1 MRLRVLPFEKEGVR
15 GGFRNS
21 DLQVFNEMKISE
33 NWLRAWVNPEIDSGT
48 LSDQLTMLGLEVD
61 DMAPAAKPF
70 SGVVVGEVLTVEQH
84 PDADRLRVTTVNIGS
99 GEPLQIVCGAP
110 NVRAGMKAPVA
121 TIGAVL
127 PGDFKIKKGKLR
139 GVESQGMLCGASEI
153 DLEDKIDGL
162 LELPADAPVG
172 VDIREY
178 LELDDHVIDISI
190 TPNRGDCFSIRGV
203 AREIGVI
210 NQLPVAAPE
219 IKEVAAAIA
228 DHKNVIVDTDGCP
241 RYLGRVIKNVNTKA
255 PTPAW
260 MERALARSGI
270 RQHSILVDI
279 TNYVLIELGQPLHAF
294 DGGKVE
300 GAVHVRQA
308 AAGEKLVLLNEQ
320 EVELQEDVMVI
331 ADDAKALAIAG
342 IMGGLSSSVTDETA
356 EIFLESAF
364 FAPLHIAGR
373 ARRFGLHTDASQ
385 RYERGVDFEL
395 PMAAMHRASQLIAEL
410 AGGEFG
416 PITAVE
422 QAALLP
428 KREAIALNQAQVDQ
442 LLGYAVEP
450 AFISDALSRLGCAVT
465 VKAEGEWTVVPPS
478 HRYDMAIYQDLIEE
492 VARIHG
498 YDNIQISLPVMDVK
512 LAKYADQFELA
523 QLRQTAVTLGYQEAI
538 SFSFA
543 DAKLEKQLNPQVQP
557 LALANP
563 ISSDLAVMRSTLL
576 SSLIPCVQYN
586 LNRQQSRVRFF
597 ELGLRFDYQGASSI
611 HDLKQVPAF
620 ALIAAGPRTAES
632 WHGKPAEMDFFD
644 FKGDVEEI
652 LAAARLKVE
661 YVRSERAWLHPGQSA
676 EILLNGQSIGYLGRL
691 HPSLEAELDLSA
703 TWVAELDQQAILQT
717 YVSNFTELSRFPSV
731 RRDIALL
738 ISDKINVSEIQQ
750 LIEKTGGELLDSA
763 WLFDVYTGQGV
774 EEGKRSLAFALL
786 WQHPSRTL
794 EDAEIKSGMDNILQ
808 VLENTYQATLR
819 AS

>member
-1 MRLRVLPFEKEGVR
+1 
-15 GGFRNS
+15 
-21 DLQVFNEMKISE
+21 MKISE
-33 NWLRAWVNPEIDSGT
+33 NWLRTWVNPAIDSEK

-61 DMAPAAKPF
+61 DLSPAAKPF
-70 SGVVVGEVLTVEQH
+70 TGVVVGEVLTVEQH

-99 GEPLQIVCGAP
+99 DEPLQIVCGAP

-139 GVESQGMLCGASEI
+139 GIESQGMLCGASEI

-162 LELPADAPVG
+162 LELPNDAPVG
-172 VDIREY
+172 VNIREY
-178 LELDDHVIDISI
+178 LDLDDNVIDISI
-190 TPNRGDCFSIRGV
+190 TPNRGDCFSIRGI

-210 NQLPVAAPE
+210 NQLPVTAPE
-219 IKEVAAAIA
+219 IQEVAATIA
-228 DHKNVIVDTDGCP
+228 DEKKVVVSTEGCP

-255 PTPAW
+255 PTPEW

-294 DGGKVE
+294 DGGKVQ

-308 AAGEKLVLLNEQ
+308 TAGEKLVLLNEQ
-320 EVELQEDVMVI
+320 EVELNEKVMVI
-331 ADDAKALAIAG
+331 ADDEKALAIAG
-342 IMGGLSSSVTDETA
+342 IMGGLSSSVTDATT

-373 ARRFGLHTDASQ
+373 ARSFGLHTDASQ

-395 PMAAMHRASQLIAEL
+395 PVMAMHRASQLIAEL

-416 PITAVE
+416 PITVAENPAV
-422 QAALLP
+422 LP
-428 KREAIALNQAQVDQ
+428 RREAIELEQAQVDQ
-442 LLGYAVEP
+442 LLGYKVESD
-450 AFISDALSRLGCAVT
+450 FITDALTRLDCEVT
-465 VKAEGEWTVVPPS
+465 VKAEGQWSVVPPS

-498 YDNIQISLPVMDVK
+498 YDNIQISLPVIDVK
-512 LAKYADQFELA
+512 LAKYQDQFEVA
-523 QLRQTAVTLGYQEAI
+523 QLRQTAVTLGYREAI

-543 DAKLEKQLNPQVQP
+543 DLKLEKQLNPAVNP

-586 LNRQQSRVRFF
+586 VNRQQNRVRFF
-597 ELGLRFDYQGASSI
+597 ELGLRFDYQDAASI
-611 HDLKQVPAF
+611 HDLKQIPTF
-620 ALIAAGPRTAES
+620 ALIATGSRINES
-632 WHGKPAEMDFFD
+632 WHGKPQPMDFFD

-652 LAAARLKVE
+652 LAAARLNVE

-676 EILLNGQSIGYLGRL
+676 EIMVDGQSIGYLGRL
-691 HPSLEAELDLSA
+691 HPLLEDELDLA
-703 TWVAELDQQAILQT
+703 TTWVAELDQKAVLQT

-738 ISDKINVSEIQQ
+738 ISDKINVSEIQR
-750 LIEKTGGELLDSA
+750 LIEKTGGELLEST

-786 WQHPSRTL
+786 WQHPTRTL

>member
-1 MRLRVLPFEKEGVR
+1 
-15 GGFRNS
+15 
-21 DLQVFNEMKISE
+21 MKISE
-33 NWLRAWVNPEIDSGT
+33 NWLRTWVNPAIDSDT

-61 DMAPAAKPF
+61 DLSPAAKAF
-70 SGVVVGEVLTVEQH
+70 TGVVVGEVLTVDQH
-84 PDADRLRVTTVNIGS
+84 PDADRLRVTTVNIGT

-139 GVESQGMLCGASEI
+139 GIESQGMLCGASEI

-162 LELPADAPVG
+162 LELPTDAPVG
-172 VDIREY
+172 VNVREY
-178 LELDDHVIDISI
+178 LDLDDNVIDISI
-190 TPNRGDCFSIRGV
+190 TPNRGDCFSIRGI

-210 NQLPVAAPE
+210 NQLPITALEV
-219 IKEVAAAIA
+219 KEVAATIT
-228 DHKNVIVDTDGCP
+228 DEKKVIIETDGCP

-255 PTPAW
+255 PTPVW

-279 TNYVLIELGQPLHAF
+279 TNYVLMELGQPLHAF

-308 AAGEKLVLLNEQ
+308 TAAEKLTLLNEQ
-320 EVELQEDVMVI
+320 EVELSEKVMVI
-331 ADDAKALAIAG
+331 ADDNKALAIAG
-342 IMGGLSSSVTDETA
+342 IMGGLSSAVSDTTT

-364 FAPLHIAGR
+364 FDQLHIAGR
-373 ARRFGLHTDASQ
+373 ARSFGLHTDASQ

-395 PMAAMHRASQLIAEL
+395 PLIAMHRASQLISEF

-416 PITAVE
+416 PITIAE
-422 QAALLP
+422 KTEFLP
-428 KREAIALNQAQVDQ
+428 KRDAIELNQAQVDQ
-442 LLGYAVEP
+442 LLGYKVESD
-450 AFISDALSRLGCAVT
+450 FITDALTRLGCTVT

-478 HRYDMAIYQDLIEE
+478 HRFDMVIYQDLIEE

-498 YDNIQISLPVMDVK
+498 YDNIQISLPVIDVK
-512 LAKYADQFELA
+512 LAKYQDQFELA
-523 QLRQTAVTLGYQEAI
+523 QLRQTIVTLGYQEAI

-543 DAKLEKQLNPQVQP
+543 DLKLEKQLNPAVNP

-576 SSLIPCVQYN
+576 SSLIPCVQHN
-586 LNRQQSRVRFF
+586 INRQQSRVRFF
-597 ELGLRFDYQGASSI
+597 ELGLRFDYQNAASI
-611 HDLKQVPAF
+611 HDLKQIPTL
-620 ALIAAGPRTAES
+620 ALIAVGSKTVES
-632 WHGKPAEMDFFD
+632 WHGKPQIMDFFD
-644 FKGDVEEI
+644 FKGEVEEV
-652 LAAARLKVE
+652 LAAGRLNFE
-661 YVRSERAWLHPGQSA
+661 YVRSEKSWLHPGQSA
-676 EILLNGQSIGYLGRL
+676 EILVDGQSIGYLGRL
-691 HPSLEAELDLSA
+691 HPSLESALDLGT
-703 TWVAELDQQAILQT
+703 TWVAELDQKAVLQT

-738 ISDKINVSEIQQ
+738 INDKINVSEIQK
-750 LIEKTGGELLDSA
+750 LIEKTGGELLDST

-774 EEGKRSLAFALL
+774 EDGKRSLAFALL

-808 VLENTYQATLR
+808 ILEQTYQATLR

>member
-1 MRLRVLPFEKEGVR
+1 
-15 GGFRNS
+15 
-21 DLQVFNEMKISE
+21 MKISE
-33 NWLRAWVNPEIDSGT
+33 NWLRTWVNPAIDSEK
-48 LSDQLTMLGLEVD
+48 LSNQLTMLGLEVD
-61 DMAPAAKPF
+61 DLSPAAKPF
-70 SGVVVGEVLTVEQH
+70 TGVVVGEVLTVEQH

-139 GVESQGMLCGASEI
+139 GIESQGMLCGASEI

-162 LELPADAPVG
+162 LELPNDAPVG
-172 VDIREY
+172 VNIREY
-178 LELDDHVIDISI
+178 LDLDDNVIDISI
-190 TPNRGDCFSIRGV
+190 TPNRGDCFSIRGI

-210 NQLPVAAPE
+210 NQLPVTAPE
-219 IKEVAAAIA
+219 IQEVAATIA
-228 DHKNVIVDTDGCP
+228 DEKKVVVSTEGCP

-255 PTPAW
+255 PTPEW

-294 DGGKVE
+294 DGGKVQ

-308 AAGEKLVLLNEQ
+308 TAGEKLVLLNEQ
-320 EVELQEDVMVI
+320 EVELNEKVMVI
-331 ADDAKALAIAG
+331 ADDEKALAIAG
-342 IMGGLSSSVTDETA
+342 IMGGLSSSVTDATT

-373 ARRFGLHTDASQ
+373 ARSFGLHTDASQ

-395 PMAAMHRASQLIAEL
+395 PVMAMHRASQLIAEL

-416 PITAVE
+416 PITVAENPAV
-422 QAALLP
+422 LP
-428 KREAIALNQAQVDQ
+428 RREAIELEQAQVDQ
-442 LLGYAVEP
+442 LLGYKVESD
-450 AFISDALSRLGCAVT
+450 FITDALTRLGCEVT
-465 VKAEGEWTVVPPS
+465 VKAEGQWSVVPPS

-498 YDNIQISLPVMDVK
+498 YDNIQISLPVIDVK
-512 LAKYADQFELA
+512 LAKYQDQFEVA

-543 DAKLEKQLNPQVQP
+543 DLKLEKQLNPAVNP

-586 LNRQQSRVRFF
+586 VNRQQNRVRFF
-597 ELGLRFDYQGASSI
+597 ELGLRFDYQDAASI
-611 HDLKQVPAF
+611 HDLKQIPTF
-620 ALIAAGPRTAES
+620 ALIATGSRINES
-632 WHGKPAEMDFFD
+632 WHGKPQPMDFFD

-652 LAAARLKVE
+652 LAAARLNVE

-676 EILLNGQSIGYLGRL
+676 EIMVNGQSIGYLGRL
-691 HPSLEAELDLSA
+691 HPSLEDELDLA
-703 TWVAELDQQAILQT
+703 TTWVAELDQKAVLQT

-738 ISDKINVSEIQQ
+738 ISDKINVSEIQR
-750 LIEKTGGELLDSA
+750 LIEKTGGELLEST

-786 WQHPSRTL
+786 WQHPTRTL

>member
-1 MRLRVLPFEKEGVR
+1 
-15 GGFRNS
+15 
-21 DLQVFNEMKISE
+21 MKISE
-33 NWLRAWVNPEIDSGT
+33 NWLRTWVNPAIDSDT

-61 DMAPAAKPF
+61 ELAPVAKPF
-70 SGVVVGEVLTVEQH
+70 TGVVIGEVLTVEQH

-172 VDIREY
+172 VNIREY
-178 LELDDHVIDISI
+178 LKLDDHVIDISI
-190 TPNRGDCFSIRGV
+190 TPNRGDCFSIRGI
-203 AREIGVI
+203 AREIAVI
-210 NQLPVAAPE
+210 NKLQMNEPVINSVDAT
-219 IKEVAAAIA
+219 IA
-228 DHKNVIVDTDGCP
+228 DEKKVVISTEGAP
-241 RYLGRVIKNVNTKA
+241 RYLGRVVKNVNVKA
-255 PTPAW
+255 ATPEW
-260 MERALARSGI
+260 MEQALSRSGI
-270 RQHSILVDI
+270 RTHSILVDV
-279 TNYVLIELGQPLHAF
+279 TNYVLMELGQPMHAF
-294 DGGKVE
+294 DLSKIE

-308 AAGEKLVLLNEQ
+308 TQQEKLQLLNDQ
-320 EVELQEDVMVI
+320 EVELQEDIMVI
-331 ADDAKALAIAG
+331 ADDQKALAIAG
-342 IMGGLSSSVTDETA
+342 IMGGLSSSVTDDTTD
-356 EIFLESAF
+356 IFLESAF
-364 FAPLHIAGR
+364 FAPLAIAGR
-373 ARRFGLHTDASQ
+373 ARRFGLHTDSSQ

-395 PMAAMHRASQLIAEL
+395 PLIAMNRASQLIQEL

-416 PITAVE
+416 PITVAE
-422 QAALLP
+422 KTDLLP
-428 KREAIALNQAQVDQ
+428 KREAIELKQAQVDQ
-442 LLGYAVEP
+442 LLGYQVAGE
-450 AFISDALSRLGCAVT
+450 FIADALTRLGCKVT
-465 VKAEGEWTVVPPS
+465 VKAESEWSVVPPS

-492 VARIHG
+492 VARIDG
-498 YDNIQISLPVMDVK
+498 YDNIQISLPSMDVK
-512 LAKYADQFELA
+512 FAKYQDRFELA
-523 QLRQTAVTLGYQEAI
+523 ELRQTIVTLGYQEAI

-543 DAKLEKQLNPQVQP
+543 DAKLEKQLNPQVNP
-557 LALANP
+557 LMLANP
-563 ISSDLAVMRSTLL
+563 ISSDLAAMRSTLL

-597 ELGLRFDYQGASSI
+597 ELGLRFDYQNAKSI
-611 HDLKQVPAF
+611 EDLKQIPTL
-620 ALIAAGPRTAES
+620 ALVAVGSQQPES
-632 WHGKPAEMDFFD
+632 WHVKPQPMDFFD
-644 FKGDVEEI
+644 FKGEIEEI
-652 LAAARLKVE
+652 LAAGRVKAE

-676 EILLNGQSIGYLGRL
+676 EILVDGKSIGYLGRL
-691 HPSLEAELDLSA
+691 HPSLENELDLSM
-703 TWVAELDQQAILQT
+703 TWVAELDQTAVLQS

-738 ISDKINVSEIQQ
+738 ISDNINVRDIQQ
-750 LIEKTGGELLDSA
+750 LIEQTGGELLDST

-774 EEGKRSLAFALL
+774 EDGKRSLAFALL

-794 EDAEIKSGMDNILQ
+794 EDAEIKSGMDNIIQ

>member
-1 MRLRVLPFEKEGVR
+1 
-15 GGFRNS
+15 
-21 DLQVFNEMKISE
+21 MKISE
-33 NWLRAWVNPEIDSGT
+33 NWLRTWVNPAIDSET

-61 DMAPAAKPF
+61 ELAPVAKPF
-70 SGVVVGEVLTVEQH
+70 TGVVVGEVLTVEPH

-172 VDIREY
+172 VNIREY
-178 LELDDHVIDISI
+178 LKLDDNVIDISI
-190 TPNRGDCFSIRGV
+190 TPNRGDCFSIRGI
-203 AREIGVI
+203 AREIAVI
-210 NQLPVAAPE
+210 NQLQMNEPE
-219 IKEVAAAIA
+219 IKSVDATITDEKKV
-228 DHKNVIVDTDGCP
+228 VISTDGAP
-241 RYLGRVIKNVNTKA
+241 RYLGRVVKNVNVKA
-255 PTPAW
+255 ATPEW
-260 MERALARSGI
+260 MEQALSRSGI
-270 RQHSILVDI
+270 RTHSILVDV
-279 TNYVLIELGQPLHAF
+279 TNYVLMELGQPMHAF
-294 DGGKVE
+294 DLAKIE
-300 GAVHVRQA
+300 GTVHVRQA
-308 AAGEKLVLLNEQ
+308 QPQEKLQLLNDQ
-320 EVELQEDVMVI
+320 EVELQEDIMVI
-331 ADDAKALAIAG
+331 ADDQKALAIAG
-342 IMGGLSSSVTDETA
+342 IMGGLASSVTDDTTD
-356 EIFLESAF
+356 IFLESAF
-364 FAPLHIAGR
+364 FAPLAIAGR
-373 ARRFGLHTDASQ
+373 ARRFGLHTDSSQ

-395 PMAAMHRASQLIAEL
+395 PLIAMNRASQLIQEL

-416 PITAVE
+416 PITVAE
-422 QAALLP
+422 KTDLLP
-428 KREAIALNQAQVDQ
+428 KREAIGLKQTQVDQ
-442 LLGYAVEP
+442 LLGYQVAGE
-450 AFISDALSRLGCAVT
+450 FIADALTRLGCEVT
-465 VKAEGEWTVVPPS
+465 VKAEGEWSVVPPS

-492 VARIHG
+492 VARIDG
-498 YDNIQISLPVMDVK
+498 YDNIQISLPSMDVQ
-512 LAKYADQFELA
+512 LAKYQDRFEIA
-523 QLRQTAVTLGYQEAI
+523 ELRQTIVTLGYQEAI

-543 DAKLEKQLNPQVQP
+543 DAKLEKQLNPQVNP
-557 LALANP
+557 LMLANP
-563 ISSDLAVMRSTLL
+563 ISSDLAAMRSTLL

-597 ELGLRFDYQGASSI
+597 ELGLRFDYQDAKSI
-611 HDLKQVPAF
+611 EDLKQIPTL
-620 ALIAAGPRTAES
+620 ALVAVGSQQPES
-632 WHGKPAEMDFFD
+632 WHVKPQPMDFFD
-644 FKGDVEEI
+644 FKGEIEEI
-652 LAAARLKVE
+652 LAAGRVSVE

-676 EILLNGQSIGYLGRL
+676 EILVDGKSIGYLGRL
-691 HPSLEAELDLSA
+691 HPSLENELDLST
-703 TWVAELDQQAILQT
+703 TWVAELDQTAVLQS

-738 ISDKINVSEIQQ
+738 ISDNINVRDIQQ
-750 LIEKTGGELLDSA
+750 LIEQTGGELLDST

-794 EDAEIKSGMDNILQ
+794 EDAEIKSGMDNIIQ

>member
-1 MRLRVLPFEKEGVR
+1 
-15 GGFRNS
+15 
-21 DLQVFNEMKISE
+21 MKISE
-33 NWLRAWVNPEIDSGT
+33 NWLRTWVNPAIDSET

-61 DMAPAAKPF
+61 DLSPAAKPF
-70 SGVVVGEVLTVEQH
+70 TGVVVGEVLTVEQH

-110 NVRAGMKAPVA
+110 NVRVGMKAPVA

-139 GVESQGMLCGASEI
+139 GIESQGMLCGASEI

-162 LELPADAPVG
+162 LELPSDAPVG
-172 VDIREY
+172 VNVREY
-178 LELDDHVIDISI
+178 LDLDDHVIDISI
-190 TPNRGDCFSIRGV
+190 TPNRGDCFSIRGI
-203 AREIGVI
+203 AREIAVI
-210 NQLPVAAPE
+210 NQMAATASE
-219 IKEVAAAIA
+219 IKEVAATIA
-228 DHKNVIVDTDGCP
+228 DEKKVIVSTEGCP

-255 PTPAW
+255 PTPEW

-279 TNYVLIELGQPLHAF
+279 TNYVLMELGQPLHAF
-294 DGGKVE
+294 DGGKVQ

-308 AAGEKLVLLNEQ
+308 TAAEKLVLLNEQ
-320 EVELQEDVMVI
+320 EVELNEKVMVI
-331 ADDAKALAIAG
+331 ADDEKALAIAG
-342 IMGGLSSSVTDETA
+342 IMGGLSSSVTDETT

-373 ARRFGLHTDASQ
+373 ARSFGLHTDASQ

-395 PMAAMHRASQLIAEL
+395 PMMAMHRASQLITEL

-416 PITAVE
+416 PITVAE
-422 QAALLP
+422 QAEVLP
-428 KREAIALNQAQVDQ
+428 KREAIELKQAQVDQ
-442 LLGYAVEP
+442 LLGYRVEGE
-450 AFISDALSRLGCAVT
+450 FIADALTRLGCVVT
-465 VKAEGEWTVVPPS
+465 VEAEGQWSVVPPS

-498 YDNIQISLPVMDVK
+498 YDNIQISLPVIDAQ
-512 LAKYADQFELA
+512 LAKYQDQFEVA
-523 QLRQTAVTLGYQEAI
+523 QLRQTLVTLGYQEAI
-538 SFSFA
+538 SFCFA
-543 DAKLEKQLNPQVQP
+543 DLKLEKQLNPAVNP

-586 LNRQQSRVRFF
+586 INRQQSRVRFF
-597 ELGLRFDYQGASSI
+597 ELGLRFDYQDASNI
-611 HDLKQVPAF
+611 HDLKQIPTLAM
-620 ALIAAGPRTAES
+620 IAVGAKQAES
-632 WHGKPAEMDFFD
+632 WHGKPQAMDFFD
-644 FKGDVEEI
+644 FKGEVEEV
-652 LAAARLKVE
+652 LAAGRVQVE

-676 EILLNGQSIGYLGRL
+676 EIMVAGQSIGYLGRL
-691 HPSLEAELDLSA
+691 HPTLEAELDLGT
-703 TWVAELDQQAILQT
+703 TWVAELDQKAVLQT

-738 ISDKINVSEIQQ
+738 ISDKINIGEIQQ
-750 LIEKTGGELLDSA
+750 LITKTGGELLNSN

-774 EEGKRSLAFALL
+774 EAGKRSLAFALL

-794 EDAEIKSGMDNILQ
+794 EDAEIKSGMDTIIEVLQ
-808 VLENTYQATLR
+808 NTYQATLR

>member
-1 MRLRVLPFEKEGVR
+1 
-15 GGFRNS
+15 
-21 DLQVFNEMKISE
+21 MKISE
-33 NWLRAWVNPEIDSGT
+33 NWLRTWVNPAIDSEK

-61 DMAPAAKPF
+61 DLSPAAKPF
-70 SGVVVGEVLTVEQH
+70 TGVVVGEVLTVEQH

-110 NVRAGMKAPVA
+110 NVRAGIKAPVA

-172 VDIREY
+172 VNVREY
-178 LELDDHVIDISI
+178 LDLDDNVIDISI
-190 TPNRGDCFSIRGV
+190 TPNRGDCFSIRGI

-210 NQLPVAAPE
+210 NQLPVTAPE
-219 IKEVAAAIA
+219 IKEMAASIA
-228 DHKNVIVDTDGCP
+228 DEKKVVVSTEGCP

-255 PTPAW
+255 ATPEW

-279 TNYVLIELGQPLHAF
+279 TNYVLMELGQPLHAF
-294 DGGKVE
+294 DGAKVQ
-300 GAVHVRQA
+300 GSVQVRQA
-308 AAGEKLVLLNEQ
+308 TAGEKLVLLNEQ
-320 EVELQEDVMVI
+320 EVELQDDVMVI
-331 ADDAKALAIAG
+331 ADDEKALAIAG
-342 IMGGLSSSVTDETA
+342 IMGGLSSSVTDETT

-395 PMAAMHRASQLIAEL
+395 PLIAMHRASQLISEL

-416 PITAVE
+416 PITVAENAAV
-422 QAALLP
+422 LP
-428 KREAIALNQAQVDQ
+428 TRDAIELKQAQVDQ
-442 LLGYAVEP
+442 LLGYSVDSD
-450 AFISDALSRLGCAVT
+450 FITDALTRLGCEVT
-465 VKAEGEWTVVPPS
+465 VKAQGQWSVVPPS

-498 YDNIQISLPVMDVK
+498 YDNIQISLPAIDTK
-512 LAKYADQFELA
+512 LAKYQDQFEVA
-523 QLRQTAVTLGYQEAI
+523 QLRQTLVTLGYQEAI

-543 DAKLEKQLNPQVQP
+543 DLKLEKQLNAAVNP

-586 LNRQQSRVRFF
+586 INRQQSRVRFF
-597 ELGLRFDYQGASSI
+597 ELGLRFDYQNAASI
-611 HDLKQVPAF
+611 HDLKQIPTLAM
-620 ALIAAGPRTAES
+620 IAVGAKTAES
-632 WHGKPAEMDFFD
+632 WHGKPQAMDFFD
-644 FKGDVEEI
+644 LKGEVEEL
-652 LAAARLKVE
+652 LAAGRVQVE
-661 YVRSERAWLHPGQSA
+661 YVRSERSWLHPGQSA
-676 EILLNGQSIGYLGRL
+676 EILVNGQSIGYLGRL
-691 HPSLEAELDLSA
+691 HPSLENELDLGT
-703 TWVAELDQQAILQT
+703 TWVAELDQQAVLQT

-750 LIEKTGGELLDSA
+750 LIEQTGGELLHST

-774 EEGKRSLAFALL
+774 EAGKRSLAFALL
-786 WQHPSRTL
+786 WQHPTRTL
-794 EDAEIKSGMDNILQ
+794 EDAEIKSGMDNILK

>member
-1 MRLRVLPFEKEGVR
+1 
-15 GGFRNS
+15 
-21 DLQVFNEMKISE
+21 MKISE
-33 NWLRAWVNPEIDSGT
+33 NWLRTWVNPAIDSDT

-61 DMAPAAKPF
+61 ELAPVAKPF
-70 SGVVVGEVLTVEQH
+70 TGVVVGEVLTVEQH

-121 TIGAVL
+121 TIGAIL

-172 VDIREY
+172 VNIREY
-178 LELDDHVIDISI
+178 LKLDDNVIDISI
-190 TPNRGDCFSIRGV
+190 TPNRGDCFSIRGI
-203 AREIGVI
+203 AREVAVI
-210 NQLPVAAPE
+210 NQLQMNEPE
-219 IKEVAAAIA
+219 IKSVDATITDEKKV
-228 DHKNVIVDTDGCP
+228 VISTEGAP
-241 RYLGRVIKNVNTKA
+241 RYLGRVIKNVNVKA
-255 PTPAW
+255 ATPEW
-260 MERALARSGI
+260 MEQALARSGI
-270 RQHSILVDI
+270 RIHSILVDV
-279 TNYVLIELGQPLHAF
+279 TNYVLMELGQPMHAF
-294 DGGKVE
+294 DLAKIE

-308 AAGEKLVLLNEQ
+308 QPQEKLQLLNDQ

-331 ADDAKALAIAG
+331 ADDQKALAIAG
-342 IMGGLSSSVTDETA
+342 IMGGLASSVTDDTTD
-356 EIFLESAF
+356 IFLESAF
-364 FAPLHIAGR
+364 FAPLAIAGR
-373 ARRFGLHTDASQ
+373 ARRFGLHTDSSQ

-395 PMAAMHRASQLIAEL
+395 PLIAMNRASQLIQEL

-416 PITAVE
+416 PITVAE
-422 QAALLP
+422 KSDLLP
-428 KREAIALNQAQVDQ
+428 KREAIELKQAQVDQ
-442 LLGYAVEP
+442 LLGYKVAAE
-450 AFISDALSRLGCAVT
+450 FITDALTRLGCEVT
-465 VKAEGEWTVVPPS
+465 VQADGEWSVVPPS

-492 VARIHG
+492 VARIDG
-498 YDNIQISLPVMDVK
+498 YDNIQISLPSMDVQ
-512 LAKYADQFELA
+512 LAKYQDRFETA
-523 QLRQTAVTLGYQEAI
+523 QLRQTVVTLGYQEAI

-543 DAKLEKQLNPQVQP
+543 DAKLEKQLNPQVSP
-557 LALANP
+557 LMLANP
-563 ISSDLAVMRSTLL
+563 ISSDLAAMRSTLL

-597 ELGLRFDYQGASSI
+597 ELGLRFDYQNANSI
-611 HDLKQVPAF
+611 QDLKQIPTL
-620 ALIAAGPRTAES
+620 ALVAVGSREPES
-632 WHGKPAEMDFFD
+632 WHAKPQPMDFFD
-644 FKGDVEEI
+644 FKGEVEEI
-652 LAAARLKVE
+652 LAAGRVKVE
-661 YVRSERAWLHPGQSA
+661 YVRSERPWLHPGQSA
-676 EILLNGQSIGYLGRL
+676 EILVDGQSIGYLGRL
-691 HPSLEAELDLSA
+691 HPSLENELDLST
-703 TWVAELDQQAILQT
+703 TWVAELDQAAVLQS

-738 ISDKINVSEIQQ
+738 ISDNINVRDIQQ
-750 LIEKTGGELLDSA
+750 LIEKTGGELLDST

-794 EDAEIKSGMDNILQ
+794 EDAEIKSGMDNIIQ

>member
-1 MRLRVLPFEKEGVR
+1 
-15 GGFRNS
+15 
-21 DLQVFNEMKISE
+21 MKISE
-33 NWLRAWVNPEIDSGT
+33 NWLRTWVNPAIDSGK

-61 DMAPAAKPF
+61 DLSPAAKPF
-70 SGVVVGEVLTVEQH
+70 TGVVVGEVLTVEQH

-172 VDIREY
+172 VNVREY
-178 LELDDHVIDISI
+178 LDLDDNVIDISI
-190 TPNRGDCFSIRGV
+190 TPNRGDCFSIRGI

-210 NQLPVAAPE
+210 NQLPVTAPE
-219 IKEVAAAIA
+219 IKEVAATLA
-228 DHKNVIVDTDGCP
+228 DEKKVVVETEGCA

-255 PTPAW
+255 PTPEW
-260 MERALARSGI
+260 MERALVRAGI

-279 TNYVLIELGQPLHAF
+279 TNYVLMELGQPLHAF
-294 DGGKVE
+294 DGGKVQ
-300 GAVHVRQA
+300 GSVHVRQA
-308 AAGEKLVLLNEQ
+308 TAGEKLVLLNEQ
-320 EVELQEDVMVI
+320 EVELQDDVMVI
-331 ADDAKALAIAG
+331 ADDEKALAIAG
-342 IMGGLSSSVTDETA
+342 IMGGLSSSVTDETT

-395 PMAAMHRASQLIAEL
+395 PMIAMHRASQLIAEL

-416 PITAVE
+416 PIIVAE
-422 QAALLP
+422 KPELLP
-428 KREAIALNQAQVDQ
+428 KREAIELEQAQVDQ
-442 LLGYAVEP
+442 LLGYTVESD
-450 AFISDALSRLGCAVT
+450 FITDALTRLGCSVT
-465 VKAEGEWTVVPPS
+465 VKAKGQWSVVPPS

-498 YDNIQISLPVMDVK
+498 YDNIQISLPVIDVK
-512 LAKYADQFELA
+512 LAKYEDQFELT

-543 DAKLEKQLNPQVQP
+543 DLKLEKQLNPEVNP

-586 LNRQQSRVRFF
+586 VNRQQNRVRFF
-597 ELGLRFDYQGASSI
+597 ELGLRFDYQNAASI
-611 HDLKQVPAF
+611 HDLKQIPTF
-620 ALIAAGPRTAES
+620 ALIATGSRTPET
-632 WHGKPAEMDFFD
+632 WHGKVQPMDFFD
-644 FKGDVEEI
+644 FKGDIEEI
-652 LAAARLKVE
+652 LAAARLNVE
-661 YVRSERAWLHPGQSA
+661 YVRSERSWLHPGQSA
-676 EILLNGQSIGYLGRL
+676 EILVNGQSIGYLGRL
-691 HPSLEAELDLSA
+691 HPSLEDELDLA
-703 TWVAELDQQAILQT
+703 MTWVAELDQSAVLQT

-738 ISDKINVSEIQQ
+738 ISDKINVSEIQG
-750 LIEKTGGELLDSA
+750 LIEKTGGELLGST

>member
-1 MRLRVLPFEKEGVR
+1 
-15 GGFRNS
+15 
-21 DLQVFNEMKISE
+21 MKISE
-33 NWLRAWVNPEIDSGT
+33 NWLRTWVNPAIDSEK

-61 DMAPAAKPF
+61 DLSPAAKPF
-70 SGVVVGEVLTVEQH
+70 TGVVVGEVLTVEQH

-153 DLEDKIDGL
+153 DLEDKLDGL

-172 VDIREY
+172 VNVREY
-178 LELDDHVIDISI
+178 LDLDDNVIDISI
-190 TPNRGDCFSIRGV
+190 TPNRGDCFSIRGI
-203 AREIGVI
+203 AREIAVI
-210 NQLPVAAPE
+210 NQLAVNTPEIQAVAATISDE
-219 IKEVAAAIA
+219 KTVQSLTE
-228 DHKNVIVDTDGCP
+228 GCP

-255 PTPAW
+255 ATPEW

-279 TNYVLIELGQPLHAF
+279 TNYVLIELGQPMHAF
-294 DGGKVE
+294 DGAKVQ
-300 GAVHVRQA
+300 GGIQVRMANA
-308 AAGEKLVLLNEQ
+308 AEKLVLLNEQ
-320 EVELQEDVMVI
+320 EVEFQEDVMVI
-331 ADDAKALAIAG
+331 ADDEKVLAMAG
-342 IMGGLSSSVTDETA
+342 IMGGLSSAVSDETT

-364 FAPLHIAGR
+364 FAPLHIVGR

-395 PMAAMHRASQLIAEL
+395 PLLAMHRASQLIAEL

-416 PITAVE
+416 PITVAE
-422 QAALLP
+422 QASQLP
-428 KREAIALNQAQVDQ
+428 TRSAIELNQAQVDQ
-442 LLGYAVEP
+442 LLGYSVDA
-450 AFISDALSRLGCAVT
+450 AFIADALKRLGCEVT
-465 VKAEGEWTVVPPS
+465 VQAEGQWSVVPPS
-478 HRYDMAIYQDLIEE
+478 HRFDMAIYQDLIEE
-492 VARIHG
+492 IARIHG
-498 YDNIQISLPVMDVK
+498 YDNIQISLPVIDVQ
-512 LAKYADQFELA
+512 LAKYQDQFEVG

-543 DAKLEKQLNPQVQP
+543 DAKLEKQLNPAVNP

-586 LNRQQSRVRFF
+586 VNRQQNRVRFF
-597 ELGLRFDYQGASSI
+597 ELGLRFDYQNASSI
-611 HDLKQVPAF
+611 HDLKQIPTF
-620 ALIAAGPRTAES
+620 ALIAVGAKAAES
-632 WHGKPAEMDFFD
+632 WHAKAQPMDFFD
-644 FKGDVEEI
+644 FKGDIEEI
-652 LAAARLKVE
+652 LAAGRVQVE

-676 EILLNGQSIGYLGRL
+676 EIMVNGQSIGYFGRL
-691 HPSLEAELDLSA
+691 HPSLEDELDLGI
-703 TWVAELDQQAILQT
+703 TWVAELDQAAVLQT

-750 LIEKTGGELLDSA
+750 LIEKTGGALLDST

-774 EEGKRSLAFALL
+774 EQGKRSLAFALL
-786 WQHPSRTL
+786 WQHPTRTL

>member
-1 MRLRVLPFEKEGVR
+1 
-15 GGFRNS
+15 
-21 DLQVFNEMKISE
+21 MKISE
-33 NWLRAWVNPEIDSGT
+33 NWLRTWVNPAIDSEK

-61 DMAPAAKPF
+61 ELAPAAKPF
-70 SGVVVGEVLTVEQH
+70 TGVVVGEVLTVEQH

-139 GVESQGMLCGASEI
+139 GIESQGMLCGASEI

-172 VDIREY
+172 MNIREY
-178 LELDDHVIDISI
+178 LDLDDNVIDISI
-190 TPNRGDCFSIRGV
+190 TPNRGDCFSIRGI

-210 NQLPVAAPE
+210 NQLPVTAPE
-219 IKEVAAAIA
+219 IKEVAATIS
-228 DHKNVIVDTDGCP
+228 DEKKVVVSTEGCP

-255 PTPAW
+255 VTPVW

-279 TNYVLIELGQPLHAF
+279 TNYVLMELGQPLHAF
-294 DGGKVE
+294 DGGKVQ

-308 AAGEKLVLLNEQ
+308 TEAEKLVLLNEQ
-320 EVELQEDVMVI
+320 EVELNEKVMVI
-331 ADDAKALAIAG
+331 ADDEKALAIAG
-342 IMGGLSSSVTDETA
+342 IMGGLSSAVSDATT

-373 ARRFGLHTDASQ
+373 ARSFGLHTDASQ

-395 PMAAMHRASQLIAEL
+395 PLIAMHRASQLIAEL

-416 PITAVE
+416 PITVAE
-422 QAALLP
+422 NTALLP
-428 KREAIALNQAQVDQ
+428 TRDAIELNQAQVDQ
-442 LLGYAVEP
+442 LLGYSVDS
-450 AFISDALSRLGCAVT
+450 AFITDALSRLGCEVT
-465 VKAEGEWTVVPPS
+465 VKAEGEWSVVPPS
-478 HRYDMAIYQDLIEE
+478 HRYDMVIYQDLIEE

-498 YDNIQISLPVMDVK
+498 YDNIQISLPVIDVK
-512 LAKYADQFELA
+512 LAKYQDQFELG

-543 DAKLEKQLNPQVQP
+543 DLKLEKQLNSHVKP

-586 LNRQQSRVRFF
+586 INRQQSRVRFF
-597 ELGLRFDYQGASSI
+597 ELGLRFDYQEANSI
-611 HDLKQVPAF
+611 HDLKQIPTF
-620 ALIAAGPRTAES
+620 ALIATGARTPES
-632 WHGKPAEMDFFD
+632 WHGKAQPMDFFD
-644 FKGDVEEI
+644 FKGDIEEI
-652 LAAARLKVE
+652 LAAGRVKVE
-661 YVRSERAWLHPGQSA
+661 YIRSERSWLHPGQSA
-676 EILLNGQSIGYLGRL
+676 EILVNGQSIGYFGRL
-691 HPSLEAELDLSA
+691 HPSLEDELDLA
-703 TWVAELDQQAILQT
+703 TTWVAELDQAAVLQT

-738 ISDKINVSEIQQ
+738 INDKINVSEIQG
-750 LIEKTGGELLDSA
+750 LIEKTGGELLDST

>member
-1 MRLRVLPFEKEGVR
+1 
-15 GGFRNS
+15 
-21 DLQVFNEMKISE
+21 MKISE
-33 NWLRAWVNPEIDSGT
+33 NWLRTWVNPAIDSDT

-61 DMAPAAKPF
+61 ELAPVAKPF
-70 SGVVVGEVLTVEQH
+70 TGVVVGEVLTVEQH

-172 VDIREY
+172 VNIREY
-178 LELDDHVIDISI
+178 LKLDDNVIDISI
-190 TPNRGDCFSIRGV
+190 TPNRGDCFSIRGI
-203 AREIGVI
+203 AREIAVI
-210 NQLPVAAPE
+210 NQLQMNEPE
-219 IKEVAAAIA
+219 IKSVDATITDEKKV
-228 DHKNVIVDTDGCP
+228 VISTDGAP
-241 RYLGRVIKNVNTKA
+241 RYLGRVVKNVNVKA
-255 PTPAW
+255 ATPEW
-260 MERALARSGI
+260 MEQALARSGI
-270 RQHSILVDI
+270 RTHSILVDV
-279 TNYVLIELGQPLHAF
+279 TNYVLMELGQPMHAF
-294 DGGKVE
+294 DLAKIE
-300 GAVHVRQA
+300 GTVHVRQA
-308 AAGEKLVLLNEQ
+308 QPQEKLQLLNDQ

-331 ADDAKALAIAG
+331 ADDQKALAIAG
-342 IMGGLSSSVTDETA
+342 IMGGLASSVTDDTVD
-356 EIFLESAF
+356 IFLESAF
-364 FAPLHIAGR
+364 FAPLAIAGR
-373 ARRFGLHTDASQ
+373 ARRFGLHTDSSQ

-395 PMAAMHRASQLIAEL
+395 PLIAMNRASQLIQEL

-416 PITAVE
+416 PITVAE
-422 QAALLP
+422 KTDLLP
-428 KREAIALNQAQVDQ
+428 KREAIELKQAQVDQ
-442 LLGYAVEP
+442 LLGYQVA
-450 AFISDALSRLGCAVT
+450 ADFITDALTRLGCKVT
-465 VKAEGEWTVVPPS
+465 VKAEGEWSVVPPS

-492 VARIHG
+492 IARIDG
-498 YDNIQISLPVMDVK
+498 YDNIQISLPSMDVQ
-512 LAKYADQFELA
+512 LAKYQDRFEIA
-523 QLRQTAVTLGYQEAI
+523 QLRQTVVTLGYQEAI

-543 DAKLEKQLNPQVQP
+543 DAKLEKQLNPQVNP
-557 LALANP
+557 LMLANP
-563 ISSDLAVMRSTLL
+563 ISSDLAAMRSTLL

-597 ELGLRFDYQGASSI
+597 ELGLRFDYQNAASI
-611 HDLKQVPAF
+611 QDLKQIPTL
-620 ALIAAGPRTAES
+620 ALIAVGSREPES
-632 WHGKPAEMDFFD
+632 WHAKPQPMDFFD
-644 FKGDVEEI
+644 FKGEVEEI
-652 LAAARLKVE
+652 LAAGRLKVE
-661 YVRSERAWLHPGQSA
+661 YARSERAWLHPGQSA
-676 EILLNGQSIGYLGRL
+676 EILVDGKSIGYLGRL
-691 HPSLEAELDLSA
+691 HPSLENELDLST
-703 TWVAELDQQAILQT
+703 TWVAELDQAAVLQS

-738 ISDKINVSEIQQ
+738 ISDNINVRDIQQ
-750 LIEKTGGELLDSA
+750 LIEKTGGELLDST

-794 EDAEIKSGMDNILQ
+794 EDAEIKSGMDNIIQ

>member
-1 MRLRVLPFEKEGVR
+1 
-15 GGFRNS
+15 
-21 DLQVFNEMKISE
+21 MKISE
-33 NWLRAWVNPEIDSGT
+33 NWLRTWVNPAIDSEK

-61 DMAPAAKPF
+61 EIAPAAKPF
-70 SGVVVGEVLTVEQH
+70 TGVVVGEVLTVEQH

-172 VDIREY
+172 VNVREY
-178 LELDDHVIDISI
+178 LDLDDNVIDISI
-190 TPNRGDCFSIRGV
+190 TPNRGDCFSIRGI

-210 NQLPVAAPE
+210 NQLPVTAPE
-219 IKEVAAAIA
+219 IKEVAATLA
-228 DHKNVIVDTDGCP
+228 DEKKVVVETEGCP

-255 PTPAW
+255 PTPEW
-260 MERALARSGI
+260 MERALVRAGI

-279 TNYVLIELGQPLHAF
+279 TNYVLMELGQPLHAF
-294 DGGKVE
+294 DGGKVQ
-300 GAVHVRQA
+300 GSVHVRQA
-308 AAGEKLVLLNEQ
+308 TAGEKLVLLNEQ
-320 EVELQEDVMVI
+320 EVELQDDVMVI
-331 ADDAKALAIAG
+331 ADDEKALAIAG
-342 IMGGLSSSVTDETA
+342 IMGGLSSSVTDETT

-395 PMAAMHRASQLIAEL
+395 PMIAMHRASQLIAEL

-416 PITAVE
+416 PIIVAE
-422 QAALLP
+422 KPELLP
-428 KREAIALNQAQVDQ
+428 KREAIELEQAQVDQ
-442 LLGYAVEP
+442 LLGYTVESD
-450 AFISDALSRLGCAVT
+450 FITDALTRLGCEVT
-465 VKAEGEWTVVPPS
+465 VKAKGQWSVVPPS

-498 YDNIQISLPVMDVK
+498 YDNIQISLPVIDVK
-512 LAKYADQFELA
+512 LAKYEDQFELT

-543 DAKLEKQLNPQVQP
+543 DLKLEKQLNPEVNP

-586 LNRQQSRVRFF
+586 VNRQQNRVRFF
-597 ELGLRFDYQGASSI
+597 ELGLRFDYQNAASI
-611 HDLKQVPAF
+611 HDLKQIPTF
-620 ALIAAGPRTAES
+620 ALIATGSRTPET
-632 WHGKPAEMDFFD
+632 WHGKAQPMDFFD
-644 FKGDVEEI
+644 FKGDIEEI
-652 LAAARLKVE
+652 LAAARLDVE
-661 YVRSERAWLHPGQSA
+661 YVRSERSWLHPGQSA
-676 EILLNGQSIGYLGRL
+676 EILVNGQSIGYLGRL
-691 HPSLEAELDLSA
+691 HPSLEDELDLA
-703 TWVAELDQQAILQT
+703 TTWVAELDQSAVLQT

-738 ISDKINVSEIQQ
+738 ISDKINVSEIQG
-750 LIEKTGGELLDSA
+750 LIEKTGGELLGST